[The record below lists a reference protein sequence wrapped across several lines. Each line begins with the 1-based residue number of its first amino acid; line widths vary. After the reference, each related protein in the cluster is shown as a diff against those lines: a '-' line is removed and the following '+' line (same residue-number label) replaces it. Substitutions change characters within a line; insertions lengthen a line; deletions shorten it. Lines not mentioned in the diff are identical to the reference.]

1 MVSIKKSQS
10 VDFARTALPYT
21 RAEASRFSQERFSL
35 HRGDIPNNN
44 YSERRNGYNDKDDHI
59 TPLTEKLYYEE
70 SNERSYR
77 TSSGASRNPNPLDIN
92 LHQQEFADDAR
103 RWSVGKVSIMIL
115 MVLTF
120 ADVIFHMV
128 DAQLESLESH
138 FHYDAL
144 SADVIRPAFRYHGDQ
159 SRSTK
164 TKARRS
170 MGLGSAAISSV
181 TTTLSPILPFTGGI
195 DLRGEDYWT
204 DGFFGSFYTVVEK
217 VRDAFEL
224 GDNDYESS
232 IGDALNT
239 PRGGAAVAT
248 KPRNKHKNKK
258 SRPSK
263 LELILSNADSFVP
276 LEDIEDSTL
285 GDVATSFRYALEST
299 TRDFNREK
307 FLSGLVLRVKR
318 MMERVTTATTAA
330 RGNGVAS
337 PVTADRQGRSSAIST
352 GDIDA
357 INFCAAIRIFAEWR
371 VLRQV
376 PPGYKGYGVGV
387 GLGQKDIVQNLA
399 KMEKVIHDYI
409 DLQDKNDDGNTSFR
423 NNGSNSPHVVTSPTL
438 RDLLQY
444 EVDTN
449 VHDNSKLPRLK
460 EKSAA
465 MGLLWVRRQLVYQTA
480 IFNNVLDVPSR
491 FDSSR
496 AAVQAAYDE
505 VYGDLHGW
513 AIQKIFNYS
522 FQAAPEGIA
531 IYKYMNPHR
540 LKDVQQEAK
549 AKILGTSV
557 EKKRKF
563 RVPFNLG
570 KLENTPIG
578 KFSRHIGNE
587 WNKMACNVVNE
598 WEKLSDNVAGNI
610 GQLFGQQRQEEASR
624 TKNDC
629 AALTAELNP
638 AIVSDEADKELEME
652 KYISQEMRKDA
663 YDHIKAYLQVVDPL
677 LDDLDALI
685 DEFNMDDPTKV

>member
-1 MVSIKKSQS
+1 
-10 VDFARTALPYT
+10 
-21 RAEASRFSQERFSL
+21 
-35 HRGDIPNNN
+35 
-44 YSERRNGYNDKDDHI
+44 
-59 TPLTEKLYYEE
+59 
-70 SNERSYR
+70 
-77 TSSGASRNPNPLDIN
+77 
-92 LHQQEFADDAR
+92 
-103 RWSVGKVSIMIL
+103 
-115 MVLTF
+115 
-120 ADVIFHMV
+120 
-128 DAQLESLESH
+128 
-138 FHYDAL
+138 
-144 SADVIRPAFRYHGDQ
+144 
-159 SRSTK
+159 
-164 TKARRS
+164 
-170 MGLGSAAISSV
+170 
-181 TTTLSPILPFTGGI
+181 
-195 DLRGEDYWT
+195 
-204 DGFFGSFYTVVEK
+204 
-217 VRDAFEL
+217 
-224 GDNDYESS
+224 
-232 IGDALNT
+232 
-239 PRGGAAVAT
+239 
-248 KPRNKHKNKK
+248 
-258 SRPSK
+258 
-263 LELILSNADSFVP
+263 
-276 LEDIEDSTL
+276 
-285 GDVATSFRYALEST
+285 
-299 TRDFNREK
+299 
-307 FLSGLVLRVKR
+307 
-318 MMERVTTATTAA
+318 
-330 RGNGVAS
+330 
-337 PVTADRQGRSSAIST
+337 
-352 GDIDA
+352 
-357 INFCAAIRIFAEWR
+357 
-371 VLRQV
+371 
-376 PPGYKGYGVGV
+376 
-387 GLGQKDIVQNLA
+387 
-399 KMEKVIHDYI
+399 MEKVIHDYI

-563 RVPFNLG
+563 RAPFNLG

>member
-92 LHQQEFADDAR
+92 LHQQEFADEAR

-563 RVPFNLG
+563 RAPFNLG

-629 AALTAELNP
+629 AALTAELDP

>member
-1 MVSIKKSQS
+1 MNSLIDQPS
-10 VDFARTALPYT
+10 VQLLIS
-21 RAEASRFSQERFSL
+21 ASSSPPSNHIGMYYPINR
-35 HRGDIPNNN
+35 NNN

-258 SRPSK
+258 SRPSN

-307 FLSGLVLRVKR
+307 FLSGLVLRVKK

-337 PVTADRQGRSSAIST
+337 PITADRQGRSSAIST

-357 INFCAAIRIFAEWR
+357 INFCAAIRVFAEWR

-563 RVPFNLG
+563 RAPFNLG

-629 AALTAELNP
+629 AALTAELDP

>member
-563 RVPFNLG
+563 RAPFNLG